1 MAKHKYDSAVAAAK
15 KAVKEK
21 LVADTTKKA
30 TIKDLAER
38 VADLE
43 TVIGIK

>member
-1 MAKHKYDSAVAAAK
+1 MAKHKYDSAVAATK
-15 KAVKEK
+15 KVVKEK

-43 TVIGIK
+43 IVMNIK